1 MTTGVEQAL
10 ILQGEILCSSV
21 LGLKGL
27 IGDQLAKVKDPRFS
41 SHQVCVNMEPEALSM
56 PIIFHGSFQ
65 FLSPY
70 LNSAE

>member
-27 IGDQLAKVKDPRFS
+27 IGAQLAKVKDPRFS
-41 SHQVCVNMEPEALSM
+41 SHQVCVNMEPKL
-56 PIIFHGSFQ
+56 
-65 FLSPY
+65 Y
-70 LNSAE
+70 LCHLFFMAVFNF